1 MAYEHE
7 NVICHA
13 PPPPQKFCISNLYR
27 HQNEV
32 PFRFQEY
39 SNKQEELSKPFKFPI
54 SSSEA
59 DPLQAVTCNTQIAT

>member
-1 MAYEHE
+1 MYSYSGIGLIERT
-7 NVICHA
+7 
-13 PPPPQKFCISNLYR
+13 PNLYR

-59 DPLQAVTCNTQIAT
+59 DPLQSVTCNITNRHLRA